1 MIFLRA
7 ALYFRSSTA
16 LFFCDCMKS
25 FSYSA
30 MALALCATLTVC
42 CQSQPQPV
50 QPKGTDSTAQV
61 GEVLRNLIQDTVAIS
76 SLTDDDRVVLQRRYN
91 NNRAVVSY
99 RIIKDPFPR
108 PDSLAVFHK
117 LRCNMSAT
125 RSFIAELTDLQL
137 EDRDLVWRS
146 KLTGTGVTSDRL
158 DFNRIFLSTRK
169 DNNTIGGFQFSY
181 GLIEIDRAEQYDLE
195 KFPPYQYFVV
205 VRYNPNKG
213 LVLQDRVLTDPD
225 IAR

>member
-7 ALYFRSSTA
+7 ALYFRSSAA

-76 SLTDDDRVVLQRRYN
+76 SLTDDDRAVLKRRYD

-99 RIIKDPFPR
+99 RVIKDPFPR
-108 PDSLAVFHK
+108 ADSLAAFRK
-117 LRCNMSAT
+117 LRCNMSST
-125 RSFIAELTDLQL
+125 RSFVAERTELRIDNGSRTY
-137 EDRDLVWRS
+137 LVWEA
-146 KLTGTGVTSDRL
+146 KLTGTGFVS
-158 DFNRIFLSTRK
+158 NRPDYNRMTLLCREDLSVQ
-169 DNNTIGGFQFSY
+169 GGFRFSS
-181 GLIEIDRAEQYDLE
+181 GDLSVSNKE
-195 KFPPYQYFVV
+195 MYEFEPFPPYNYFVLV
-205 VRYNPNKG
+205 QYNPNAG
-213 LVLQDRVLTDPD
+213 VVLGDSEPPITR
-225 IAR
+225 